1 MKTFIKNN
9 LKTILAFIIGIVI
22 SGGVVYASSI
32 LASTINYDNSRS
44 GLKDN
49 NDNDVEDVQTAID
62 VLYDKAINTSGV
74 TKKVCKYIS
83 EGSFGQEEQ
92 IGAKY
97 ECDPGDGVKR
107 NFYILEANNNKVDL
121 IMENN
126 ISDTVGTLRT
136 TTWKDAMKFFR
147 TGAGASIKES
157 WTNVID
163 IDLPKAQAIVDA
175 TERTNWLVGENTAT
189 WWCFGSKAQDSQ
201 SSPYCN
207 STTNAPYAWLFN
219 HLTDCTLTGC
229 TTDSG
234 ATAYGYWTR
243 DLIYNTTNAWCV
255 HGRGTLTRNTVTD
268 DTYYGIRPVIT
279 VLKSNLY

>member
-1 MKTFIKNN
+1 MKKN
-9 LKTILAFIIGIVI
+9 LKVLIAFLIGII
-22 SGGVVYASSI
+22 IAGGVYASDI
-32 LASTINYDNSRS
+32 LASAINYDNSNS
-44 GLKDN
+44 GLKDA

-62 VLYDKAINTSGV
+62 VLYDKALNSSGV
-74 TKKVCKYIS
+74 AKKICKYIS
-83 EGSFGQEEQ
+83 NGSFGQEGQ
-92 IGAKY
+92 IGSKY

-107 NFYILEANNNKVDL
+107 IFYILEVNDNKVDL
-121 IMENN
+121 ILENN

-147 TGAGASIKES
+147 TGDGTSIKAA
-157 WTNVID
+157 WDDVLD

-175 TERTNWLVGENTAT
+175 TGRTNWLVSESTST

-201 SSPYCN
+201 SSPFCN
-207 STTNAPYAWLFN
+207 STKNAPYAWLFN
-219 HLTDCTLTGC
+219 HLTDCMNTGC
-229 TTDSG
+229 TTDSN

-279 VLKSNLY
+279 VSKDNLY